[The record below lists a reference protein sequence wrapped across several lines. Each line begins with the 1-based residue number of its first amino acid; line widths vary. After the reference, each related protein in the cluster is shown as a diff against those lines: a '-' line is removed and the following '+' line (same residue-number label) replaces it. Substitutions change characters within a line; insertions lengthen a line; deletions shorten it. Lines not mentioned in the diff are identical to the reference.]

1 VQAKFRKENLN
12 PVPGIFV
19 DLTDYDIANWEQTHH
34 ERNMKRMFK
43 TEKNYRCP
51 RREALMDYRHHRG
64 SKWWHSKE
72 RKWIRTYT
80 VRRIRRK
87 LKQHID
93 NEIYY
98 NAHPHDYKTYGW
110 LTW

>member
-1 VQAKFRKENLN
+1 M
-12 PVPGIFV
+12 
-19 DLTDYDIANWEQTHH
+19 DLTDYIIDAWEQAQYTH
-34 ERNMKRMFK
+34 NMKRMFK

-51 RREALMDYRHHRG
+51 RREALMDFRHHRG

-72 RKWIRTYT
+72 LKWIRIYT
-80 VRRIRRK
+80 IRRFRRL
-87 LKQHID
+87 LKKHIE
-93 NEIYY
+93 NEAYY